1 MGKKGKGSKKKK
13 DDEKK
18 KKKKKKKDDTHTS
31 KDPSVTVSDPPTAVP
46 MKKFMVLYMASGL
59 EFERM
64 RQNST
69 PEQRKK
75 GMDAWM
81 KWMNANKTSIV
92 EGGAPLGK
100 TKHVDSNGVSN
111 KRNEIGGYSV
121 VQAESH
127 DAATKIF
134 GKDHPHLQ
142 MPGVWIEILEIMPL
156 PGT

>member
-13 DDEKK
+13 DDE
-18 KKKKKKKDDTHTS
+18 KKKKKDDTHTS

-81 KWMNANKTSIV
+81 RWMNANKTSIV
-92 EGGAPLGK
+92 ERGAPLGK
-100 TKHVDSNGVSN
+100 TKRVDSNGASN
-111 KRNEIGGYSV
+111 TKMRSEAIRLCRPNRMMRPRRYS
-121 VQAESH
+121 AKTTLICKCP
-127 DAATKIF
+127 AY
-134 GKDHPHLQ
+134 G
-142 MPGVWIEILEIMPL
+142 
-156 PGT
+156 

>member
-1 MGKKGKGSKKKK
+1 MGKKGKGSKNK

-18 KKKKKKKDDTHTS
+18 KKKKKKKDDTHS
-31 KDPSVTVSDPPTAVP
+31 SVTVPNQSTAVP

-64 RQNST
+64 KQSST

-81 KWMNANKTSIV
+81 RWMSSNKTSIV

-100 TKHVDSNGVSN
+100 TKRVDSNGASN
-111 KRNEIGGYSV
+111 TRNEIGGYSV

-134 GKDHPHLQ
+134 GKDHPHLL
-142 MPGVWIEILEIMPL
+142 MPGAWIEILEVMPL
-156 PGT
+156 PEM